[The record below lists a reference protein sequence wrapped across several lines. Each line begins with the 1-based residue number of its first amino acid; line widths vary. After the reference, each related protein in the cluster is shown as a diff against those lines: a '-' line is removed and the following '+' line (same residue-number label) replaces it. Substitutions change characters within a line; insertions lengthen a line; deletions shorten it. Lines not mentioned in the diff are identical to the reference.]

1 MKTTKLA
8 IMYDFDKTL
17 SPKDMQEFS
26 FIPSL
31 GIEPAQFWSEVTAL
45 AESQKMDG
53 ILTYMYMMLNKANLT
68 GQPIRRSDFVALGK
82 NVSCIRENGFAE
94 STNTRPAAHIE
105 IEHFIISSGLTEIIK
120 GTTIAGEFKKI
131 YACKYCYNASGVAV
145 WPATVV
151 NYWRKNAVYFPSA
164 RRFG

>member
-45 AESQKMDG
+45 AESR
-53 ILTYMYMMLNKANLT
+53 IT
-68 GQPIRRSDFVALGK
+68 
-82 NVSCIRENGFAE
+82 
-94 STNTRPAAHIE
+94 
-105 IEHFIISSGLTEIIK
+105 
-120 GTTIAGEFKKI
+120 
-131 YACKYCYNASGVAV
+131 
-145 WPATVV
+145 
-151 NYWRKNAVYFPSA
+151 
-164 RRFG
+164 

>member
-45 AESQKMDG
+45 AAQQ
-53 ILTYMYMMLNKANLT
+53 
-68 GQPIRRSDFVALGK
+68 GQPDG
-82 NVSCIRENGFAE
+82 
-94 STNTRPAAHIE
+94 AADPPQR
-105 IEHFIISSGLTEIIK
+105 FCC
-120 GTTIAGEFKKI
+120 AGEKCQ
-131 YACKYCYNASGVAV
+131 AVSGSGKMV
-145 WPATVV
+145 PP
-151 NYWRKNAVYFPSA
+151 NQ
-164 RRFG
+164 